1 MSQQQGVPTLQ
12 FFMSHTPQKVEHFQQ
27 SQQPSVAIRNKT
39 PQHSPALS
47 LGCLCPISAPMG
59 WMIMG
64 VLDMY
69 AEDCIMGAWTYVVM
83 CVET

>member
-1 MSQQQGVPTLQ
+1 
-12 FFMSHTPQKVEHFQQ
+12 
-27 SQQPSVAIRNKT
+27 
-39 PQHSPALS
+39 
-47 LGCLCPISAPMG
+47 MG

-83 CVET
+83 CAET